1 MLWWIW
7 LSIGLILFLA
17 EIFLPLD
24 LFLFFIGLAFVFTGL
39 ISYFELLNEPSY
51 YFVIAGLLSIIF
63 LITIRPIL
71 KKMFIRNV
79 KNVSDII
86 GEDVELVE
94 DILSSQTGFGLMRGS
109 SWKVLN
115 KTSETLIKGKTYKVS
130 SFDSLTLIIE

>member
-7 LSIGLILFLA
+7 LIIGLILFLA

-115 KTSETLIKGKTYKVS
+115 KTSETLIKGKTYRVS